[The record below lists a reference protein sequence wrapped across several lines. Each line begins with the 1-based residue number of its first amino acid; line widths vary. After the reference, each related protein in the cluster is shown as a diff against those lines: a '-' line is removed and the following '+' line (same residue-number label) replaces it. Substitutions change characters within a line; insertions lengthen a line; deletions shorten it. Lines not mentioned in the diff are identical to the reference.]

1 MNWRAG
7 WEPDTRSAWP
17 RAARP
22 PARTLCFGLAR
33 KGVMMGAASSTRAE
47 VSRGPGHGSGCRKS
61 SPRVASSRWQREPRM
76 AVAGAGFRGLLEF
89 HRGRQPRRE
98 NSGASRI
105 ERPATFIPPS
115 VFEGLCMHPRQLR
128 VGDLVDDYCP
138 RERRL
143 SNHAVVALVGDDIR
157 QVRCTTCDAEHEYR
171 GGKVPCRPAGRN
183 PWPGR
188 RRSLPRREVVGSP
201 GHRRLDLPPRS
212 RRPRRPWPRRLRRP
226 ASTLRPR
233 RPMPRANEAPTPH
246 AEISLHRRLI
256 RATLPRIESD
266 APARPIPE
274 FTMHRAAPAGHGHR
288 HGKPFRHG
296 QGGGPHRHGGKGGF
310 GQGRHGQGEV
320 DGNTFGSRGGQ
331 GRTARRPR
339 AARPGGHGGPGGRDP
354 QGPRPSRHGFGG
366 KPPRGPKKH

>member
-1 MNWRAG
+1 
-7 WEPDTRSAWP
+7 
-17 RAARP
+17 
-22 PARTLCFGLAR
+22 
-33 KGVMMGAASSTRAE
+33 
-47 VSRGPGHGSGCRKS
+47 
-61 SPRVASSRWQREPRM
+61 
-76 AVAGAGFRGLLEF
+76 
-89 HRGRQPRRE
+89 
-98 NSGASRI
+98 
-105 ERPATFIPPS
+105 
-115 VFEGLCMHPRQLR
+115 MHPRQLR

-171 GGKVPCRPAGRN
+171 GGKVPA
-183 PWPGR
+183 
-188 RRSLPRREVVGSP
+188 
-201 GHRRLDLPPRS
+201 S
-212 RRPRRPWPRRLRRP
+212 RRKKPVAGPP
-226 ASTLRPR
+226 APAPAREAAALPAPAAEPSAAEPAVPAVAAAAPTEAGEREPAQPADAR
-233 RPMPRANEAPTPH
+233 ENEAPTPH

-310 GQGRHGQGEV
+310 GQGRHGQGEI

-331 GRTARRPR
+331 GPR
-339 AARPGGHGGPGGRDP
+339 GAHGGPGGAHGTRGGFGAHRGGP
-354 QGPRPSRHGFGG
+354 GGHGSQQGPRPPRHGFGG